1 MKCVNSE
8 TSKALAAS
16 AQATVGNGE
25 SNKTEVASVLAKVAK
40 VVIAAMQIGS
50 ALMANVVREDPATAR
65 AVIGAVVTVVR
76 AASDSTASIP
86 STDITGVNGDV
97 LPGCGISRAARI
109 M

>member
-65 AVIGAVVTVVR
+65 AVIGAVVTVR